1 VKNLAEWRGID
12 ILRLLVVILFIITPI
27 YFVLLI
33 YFVNF
38 NGDLVLNLDLFKQI
52 GPNATYFFIFP
63 LVFSFT
69 WWIFLYF
76 LRNKIPNSF
85 SIVREETS
93 PIPTRWLIFYGVNA
107 AIMLAFFII
116 PLVSSLFAIFGFFV
130 LAWQVVVRSDWA
142 YERGKATLAC
152 WGLIIFGLFLAF
164 PILVQIEFWNDYT
177 IFWSRLWGSW
187 QNYIPYLYSFS
198 IVIVNALTVGSI
210 FYLIYGGA
218 VEFERGAFGT
228 SYDQVPRRPIV
239 LLEIILFVIFALIWW
254 QTIVSGGIFSW
265 IYLIISLSCLFLAV
279 LMFFIGLIKSRRTG
293 IRPSILGYIF
303 AVLFMGIEG
312 YRILI
317 VVLNYG
323 IQNLF
328 SPTGAYPL
336 ELMTTTILIASII
349 FIAVVLVAIIRAP
362 EERSY

>member
-1 VKNLAEWRGID
+1 MAEWRGID
-12 ILRLLVVILFIITPI
+12 ILRLLVVILFIIIPI

-33 YFVNF
+33 YFVNSST
-38 NGDLVLNLDLFKQI
+38 GIPLNLELFITI
-52 GPNATYFFIFP
+52 GPNVTYFLIFP
-63 LVFSFT
+63 VVFSFT

-85 SIVREETS
+85 SIIKEETS
-93 PIPTRWLIFYGVNA
+93 PIPKRWLIFYGVNA
-107 AIMLAFFII
+107 VIMLAFFII
-116 PLVSSLFAIFGFFV
+116 PLVSSIVAIFGFFV

-152 WGLIIFGLFLAF
+152 WGLIIFGLFLLF

-177 IFWSRLWGSW
+177 IFWNQLWEWW
-187 QNYIPYLYSFS
+187 QSYIPYLYSFS
-198 IVIVNALTVGSI
+198 VVLVNALTIGSI
-210 FYLIYGGA
+210 YNIIYGGA
-218 VEFERGAFGT
+218 VEFERDTFGT
-228 SYDQVPRRPIV
+228 SYDKVPRRPII
-239 LLEIILFVIFALIWW
+239 LLEIIVFIVFVLIWW
-254 QTIVSGGIFSW
+254 QTIVTGGIFSW
-265 IYLIISLSCLFLAV
+265 IYLVISLFCLLVAV

-312 YRILI
+312 YRLLI

-323 IQNLF
+323 IENLF
-328 SPTGAYPL
+328 SPTGAYPI

-349 FIAVVLVAIIRAP
+349 FIAVFLVGVIRAP